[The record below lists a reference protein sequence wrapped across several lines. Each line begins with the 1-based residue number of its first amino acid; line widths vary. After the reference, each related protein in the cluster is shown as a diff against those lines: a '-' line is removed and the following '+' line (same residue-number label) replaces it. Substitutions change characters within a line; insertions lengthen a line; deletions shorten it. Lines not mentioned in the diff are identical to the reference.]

1 MSPMGY
7 RHGAYNYNYFAP
19 GVQDPVFGSTYG
31 SGRFPGFGLHIPLPG
46 GRPDDSELGAGTYMR
61 QPGSY
66 LTAHFDTANP
76 FDDLVSLFEQVHQR
90 RSLA

>member
-1 MSPMGY
+1 MCRTLFLGQPM
-7 RHGAYNYNYFAP
+7 AAEDSQ
-19 GVQDPVFGSTYG
+19 VL
-31 SGRFPGFGLHIPLPG
+31 GLPIPLPG
-46 GRPDDSELGAGTYMR
+46 GRPDDSELGTGTYMR